1 VSLHAAALH
10 AVALYAGTQ
19 YKVYPTYD
27 FAAPWL
33 DLAEG
38 VTHALRTLEFRDR
51 DVLYNAVQQVCIRQ
65 AVQHLVHTSG
75 STAGCAYVRQYSRL
89 CIRQA
94 VQQVVHTSGST
105 AGGAYVRQY
114 SPPPTGCG

>member
-1 VSLHAAALH
+1 MVSTGQCSQDMLLC
-10 AVALYAGTQ
+10 VSSLYAGTQ

-51 DVLYNAVQQVCIRQ
+51 DELYNAVQQVRMHQAAHFYGCQ
-65 AVQHLVHTSG
+65 AVRVYR
-75 STAGCAYVRQYSRL
+75 CR
-89 CIRQA
+89 I
-94 VQQVVHTSGST
+94 VQS
-105 AGGAYVRQY
+105 
-114 SPPPTGCG
+114 